1 VADVRVDVWDRLSA
15 ALEGYADDFLDTPE
29 GGRIGAALV
38 LLREVGDGDLEIVY
52 TRRRA
57 DLRAHPGQ
65 ISFPGGRVE
74 EGETVEQAAVRE
86 AAEEVACDPASVT
99 VLGRLPAFYLP
110 PSRFWLQP
118 VLARWDAPHP
128 LTAAEA
134 EVAEVLLVRRS
145 LLTDPASW
153 RAVRMSTSGWSWA
166 WLLEGDHLL
175 WGATGHV
182 TATLLGMLDEDWSGG
197 VAPQDLGEDRRVEPW
212 RREVGGDGRAP
223 VADARPDGVEER
235 AADGTAPP
243 APARDL
249 QAARSAGVA
258 VAGAVR
264 LATESAGATGG
275 TTVLVGSGWTGAVG
289 LAAAIDLAVGDPRVQ
304 VVFGG
309 EDGVADPALEPLRA
323 QAEDLGIGVRPFGGT
338 LPPSGVVVDALVGR
352 GLEGALRGVP
362 LAIVHAL
369 RMQLPLVVAVDVPS
383 GLHPEEGLVGELL
396 PADVTVALSSLAPG
410 LFRPGLGPFVGDLYV
425 AADAPDGPAL
435 VRVVPAAGDGG
446 GWRE

>member
-1 VADVRVDVWDRLSA
+1 MADVRTDMWDRLAA
-15 ALEGYADDFLDTPE
+15 ALDGYGEDFLDTPE

-38 LLREVGDGDLEIVY
+38 LLRDVGDGDLEIVY

-86 AAEEVACDPASVT
+86 AAEEVACDPGSVT

-134 EVAEVLLVRRS
+134 EVAEVLLIRRS

-166 WLLEGDHLL
+166 WMLDGEHLL
-175 WGATGHV
+175 WGRRATSRPRCWGCS
-182 TATLLGMLDEDWSGG
+182 TRTGPG

-223 VADARPDGVEER
+223 SPGPGWRGSRSVPRAAPPRPRPPRRATSPPRAPRAPRSRAPCCWPPSRPVRPARPR
-235 AADGTAPP
+235 C
-243 APARDL
+243 
-249 QAARSAGVA
+249 
-258 VAGAVR
+258 
-264 LATESAGATGG
+264 
-275 TTVLVGSGWTGAVG
+275 
-289 LAAAIDLAVGDPRVQ
+289 
-304 VVFGG
+304 
-309 EDGVADPALEPLRA
+309 
-323 QAEDLGIGVRPFGGT
+323 
-338 LPPSGVVVDALVGR
+338 
-352 GLEGALRGVP
+352 
-362 LAIVHAL
+362 
-369 RMQLPLVVAVDVPS
+369 
-383 GLHPEEGLVGELL
+383 
-396 PADVTVALSSLAPG
+396 
-410 LFRPGLGPFVGDLYV
+410 
-425 AADAPDGPAL
+425 
-435 VRVVPAAGDGG
+435 
-446 GWRE
+446 